1 MENSTSASQSA
12 DKSAKLV
19 NETDP
24 KQADYSTQATPL
36 RCFGGSLT
44 AGGLAF
50 LAYQLT
56 LSVATTFANKP
67 ISSDNSMVV
76 GITTAVRTLVMGM
89 VALGTGVFGVAALG
103 LAALGVQLLLKKDT
117 EPEAGS

>member
-1 MENSTSASQSA
+1 MENSTSASKA
-12 DKSAKLV
+12 DKLV

-24 KQADYSTQATPL
+24 QQEDYSTRATPL
-36 RCFGGSLT
+36 RCFSGSLT
-44 AGGLAF
+44 AGGLSF

-67 ISSDNSMVV
+67 IVSDNSMVV
-76 GITTAVRTLVMGM
+76 GMTTAVRTLVMGM
-89 VALGTGVFGVAALG
+89 VALGAGVFGVASLG
-103 LAALGVQLLLKKDT
+103 LAALGVQILLKKDT